1 MLEMLVSCKR
11 IGNNFQHEVVY
22 HPRVPERGLTLFK
35 LNNLSLLYIL
45 GKLVSSQ

>member
-11 IGNNFQHEVVY
+11 IGNNFQHEVIY
-22 HPRVPERGLTLFK
+22 HPRMPEHGFALFK
-35 LNNLSLLYIL
+35 LNNLSLLYIF